1 MTKMAKNYTES
12 IKNASLQLKRIYDY
26 IKTIDEDTIVIFIGD
41 HLPFFNSFNDNLYNY
56 ISEFNTKNELVNRYR
71 KYNTE
76 ALIVSNYKIDYND
89 LTSLSPDLILTTIIN
104 KMDVEISDY
113 YKWLYS
119 TRKELPMTNWY
130 LAKDKNG
137 KIYDINNLPVDLYK
151 IYSTKMKVQKY
162 LFK

>member
-1 MTKMAKNYTES
+1 M
-12 IKNASLQLKRIYDY
+12 
-26 IKTIDEDTIVIFIGD
+26 
-41 HLPFFNSFNDNLYNY
+41 PFFNSFNDNLYNY